1 VGLTVAI
8 IGAGPAGFYTAEALI
23 TAAPDV
29 TIDLIE
35 RLPTPFGLIRAG
47 VAPDHQSTKKVT
59 RAFDRT
65 AQHDRVSYFG
75 NVEVGKDVLIPE
87 LLELYDAV
95 VLSVGAPGDRPL
107 GIPGEE
113 KRGVLGS
120 ASFVGWYNGH
130 PDFRDLHPPLDTA
143 TAVVIGNGNVAV
155 DVARVLVKTPAE
167 MIATDLAT
175 HAAEQI
181 NASPLRDVH
190 LIGRR
195 GPVEAKFTN
204 VELRELGELAD
215 ASPVVDVTDLPD
227 HVPADLPDREKRLKE
242 RNLSTLRDFAAHT
255 EDKTKHIHFHFYARP
270 VEILG
275 GDRVEGVRFET
286 TDPAHPSGSLTI
298 PCGLVIAAI
307 GYAAV
312 PLADVPFDLANGH
325 TVNVEGRISPRLY
338 AAGWAMRGP
347 TGVIGTNKADGDLI
361 AHHIIADVGSE
372 TNRPTTNRPGR
383 SGFMKL
389 LADRKV
395 TPVTFQDWQA
405 IDAAEIAAAPD
416 GAPRRKFTRIKEML
430 EALNQPGRHQP

>member
-1 VGLTVAI
+1 MSLSVAI

-23 TAAPDV
+23 EAAPAIS
-29 TIDLIE
+29 IDLIE

-65 AQHDRVSYFG
+65 AQNERVSYFG
-75 NVEVGKDVLIPE
+75 NVEVGKDISVPE

-107 GIPGEE
+107 GIPGED
-113 KRGVLGS
+113 KRGVFGS

-130 PDFRDLHPPLDTA
+130 PDFRDLHPPLDTK

-167 MIATDLAT
+167 MAATDLAL
-175 HAAEQI
+175 HAAAQI

-215 ASPVVDVTDLPD
+215 ASPVVDATDLPD
-227 HVPADLPDREKRLKE
+227 QVPADLPDREKRLKE
-242 RNLSTLRDFAAHT
+242 RNLVTLRDFAAHRA
-255 EDKTKHIHFHFYARP
+255 DKSKRIHFHFYARP
-270 VEILG
+270 VEIVG

-286 TDPAHPSGSLTI
+286 TDPAHPSGTLTI

-312 PLADVPFDLANGH
+312 PLADVPFDLGHGH
-325 TVNVEGRISPRLY
+325 TVNVEGRIAPRLY

-361 AHHIIADVGSE
+361 AKHIVADIGVG
-372 TNRPTTNRPGR
+372 TGRPGR
-383 SGFMKL
+383 SGFINH
-389 LADRKV
+389 LATRKV
-395 TPVTFQDWQA
+395 VPVTFQDWQT
-405 IDAAEIAAAPD
+405 IDAAEIAAAPQ
-416 GAPRRKFTRIKEML
+416 GAPRCKFTRINEML
-430 EALNQPGRHQP
+430 ATLNK

>member
-1 VGLTVAI
+1 MGLSVAI

-23 TAAPDV
+23 NAAPDV

-65 AQHDRVSYFG
+65 AQHQQVSYFG
-75 NVEVGKDVLIPE
+75 NVEVGKDVSIPE

-113 KRGVLGS
+113 KRGVFGS

-130 PDFRDLHPPLDTA
+130 PDFRDLHPSLDTA
-143 TAVVIGNGNVAV
+143 AAVVIGNGNVAV

-167 MIATDLAT
+167 MAATDLAT

-215 ASPVVDVTDLPD
+215 ASPVVDPTDLPD
-227 HVPADLPDREKRLKE
+227 QVPTDLPDREKRLKE
-242 RNLSTLRDFAAHT
+242 RNLSTLRDFAAYT

-275 GDRVEGVRFET
+275 SDRVEGVRFET
-286 TDPAHPSGSLTI
+286 TDPAHPSGSFTLA
-298 PCGLVIAAI
+298 CGLVIAAI

-312 PLADVPFDLANGH
+312 PLADVPFDLAHGH

-361 AHHIIADVGSE
+361 GKHIVADIGA
-372 TNRPTTNRPGR
+372 GGGQR
-383 SGFMKL
+383 SGRAGFMDH
-389 LADRKV
+389 LAKRQV
-395 TPVTFQDWQA
+395 VPVTFQDWQT
-405 IDAAEIAAAPD
+405 IDAAEIAAAAD
-416 GAPRRKFTRIKEML
+416 GAPRRKFTQIKEML
-430 EALNQPGRHQP
+430 EALNRPAHRQP

>member
-1 VGLTVAI
+1 MSLSVAI

-23 TAAPDV
+23 EAVPAIS
-29 TIDLIE
+29 IDLIE

-65 AQHDRVSYFG
+65 AQNERVRYFG
-75 NVEVGKDVLIPE
+75 NVEVGKDISIPE

-113 KRGVLGS
+113 KRGVFGS

-130 PDFRDLHPPLDTA
+130 PDFRDLHPPLDTK

-155 DVARVLVKTPAE
+155 DVARILVKTPAE
-167 MIATDLAT
+167 MASTDLAL

-190 LIGRR
+190 VIGRR

-215 ASPVVDVTDLPD
+215 ASPIVDATDLPD
-227 HVPADLPDREKRLKE
+227 QVPADLPDREKRLKE
-242 RNLSTLRDFAAHT
+242 RNLATLRDFAAHRAA
-255 EDKTKHIHFHFYARP
+255 KSKRIHFHFYARP
-270 VEILG
+270 VEIVG

-286 TDPAHPSGSLTI
+286 TDPAHPSGTLTI

-312 PLADVPFDLANGH
+312 PLAEVPFDLGHGH
-325 TVNVEGRISPRLY
+325 TVNVEGRIAPRLY

-361 AHHIIADVGSE
+361 AKHIVADIGAG
-372 TNRPTTNRPGR
+372 TGRPGR
-383 SGFMKL
+383 SGFINH
-389 LADRKV
+389 LATRKV
-395 TPVTFQDWQA
+395 VPVTFQDWQT
-405 IDAAEIAAAPD
+405 IDAAEIAAAPP

-430 EALNQPGRHQP
+430 ATLNK